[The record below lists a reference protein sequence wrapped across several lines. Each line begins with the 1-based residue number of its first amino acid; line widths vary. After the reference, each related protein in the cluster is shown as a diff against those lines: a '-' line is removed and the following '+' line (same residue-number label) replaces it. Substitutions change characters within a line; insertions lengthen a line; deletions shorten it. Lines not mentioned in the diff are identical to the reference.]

1 MANTTK
7 IVYDGRTYT
16 GTEIQNG
23 NMRLATSLLSSSLES
38 NTFNVTLKSPNKNL
52 TNFSRNAPITVFN
65 GERQLGIFYVQD
77 VKRTA
82 ADLYKVSATSAV
94 GILSDGNHYGGIYTG
109 QTAESIIGSICGSE
123 QAAAHKVIW
132 LAPHCNTERQPRPS
146 PVCDGGHSPNRL
158 ERRVTDRGAVGW
170 AEW

>member
-94 GILSDGNHYGGIYTG
+94 GMLSVVNPLRRHLHRARLLNPLSVASAG
-109 QTAESIIGSICGSE
+109 Q
-123 QAAAHKVIW
+123 
-132 LAPHCNTERQPRPS
+132 
-146 PVCDGGHSPNRL
+146 
-158 ERRVTDRGAVGW
+158 
-170 AEW
+170 